1 MGNIIKNDKPTIRAW
16 AMFDWA
22 NSAYNLVITSTIFP
36 AYYTI
41 ITLTEEYGDQVNFFG
56 FSFINTALANYS
68 LAFSYLVMVILL
80 PIFSAIADYKGNRKS
95 MMKVFTYIGGIACM
109 GLYFFKLETL
119 EWGIIC
125 SSLAAMGYIGGV
137 LFNNS
142 YLPEIATVDQQDA
155 VSAKGFA
162 YGYIGSVVLQL
173 ICFLFVLKPEWF
185 GIEDP
190 SFPARLSFLLVGI
203 WWILFSQISFRK
215 LPNKPRNQNKLNHHI
230 IKKGFNELKKVWFQ
244 IKILPSLKG
253 FLFAFF
259 FYAMGVQTI
268 MLVAAAF
275 GEKVLHLGA
284 SKLIITILLIQIVAI
299 AGAYLMSWL
308 ASKIGNVRVLMIVVT
323 LWIVICISAFFIS
336 NEMQFYILAMLVG
349 LVMGGTQSI
358 SRSTFSKLIPIN
370 TEDNA
375 SFFSFYDV
383 TEKIA
388 IVIGLFSFGFIEEL
402 THNIRLSALFLVL
415 FFLIGLILLFRMP
428 KAIVLQQNDIPG

>member
-1 MGNIIKNDKPTIRAW
+1 MENIIKNDKPTIRAW

-41 ITLTEEYGDQVNFFG
+41 ITLTEEHGDEVSFFG

-68 LAFSYLVMVILL
+68 LAFSYLAMVIIL
-80 PIFSAIADYKGNRKS
+80 PVCSAIADYKGNKKA

-125 SSLAAMGYIGGV
+125 SCLAAMGYIGGV

-142 YLPEIATVDQQDA
+142 YLPEIASIDKQDS

-162 YGYIGSVVLQL
+162 YGYVGSVILQL
-173 ICFLFVLKPEWF
+173 VCFLFVLKPEWF

-203 WWILFSQISFRK
+203 WWIAFSQIPFKK
-215 LPNKPRNQNKLNHHI
+215 LPDKLKNQNSLNHHI
-230 IKKGFNELKKVWFQ
+230 LKKGFIELKKVWIE
-244 IKILPSLKG
+244 IKSLPVLKS
-253 FLFAFF
+253 FLIAFF

-308 ASKIGNVRVLMIVVT
+308 ASKIGNIKVLLIVVT
-323 LWIVICISAFFIS
+323 LWIFICASAFFI
-336 NEMQFYILAMLVG
+336 NDEMQFYALAMLVG

-358 SRSTFSKLIPIN
+358 SRSTFSKLIPVK
-370 TEDNA
+370 TEDHA

-383 TEKIA
+383 TEKMA
-388 IVIGLFSFGFIEEL
+388 IVIGLFTFGFIEEL

-415 FFLIGLILLFRMP
+415 FFLIGLILLFFMP
-428 KAIVLQQNDIPG
+428 KAAILDQKSSLN